1 MLYLSGFSFPSQQ
14 EEALF
19 CLNERRTCFDSF
31 YPFGILGPRELTE
44 LEFAPL
50 TVLYGGNG
58 SGKTTA
64 LNVIAEA
71 LGLERSSLYNRSN
84 FFPNYLELCQ
94 AQLQKPLPQGSAIIT
109 SDDVFDHML
118 KLRAL
123 NQGIDQGREELFQQY
138 WEDRSSDM
146 RLLSLEDYQ
155 EFRRQALARRSSQSR
170 YVRQLLSGNIREGS
184 NGESAFRYFTQR
196 ITENRLYLLDEPEN
210 SLSPSLQMELA
221 RFLADSARFYGCQ
234 LLIATHSPFLL
245 AMEQAHVYDLD
256 SRPVRI
262 RPWTELEN
270 IRTYHSFFQDHEA
283 DFH

>member
-1 MLYLSGFSFPSQQ
+1 MIYLSGFSFPSQQ

-19 CLNERRTCFDSF
+19 CLSEKRSCFDSF
-31 YPFGILGPRELTE
+31 YPFGILGPRELPK
-44 LEFAPL
+44 LDFAPL

-71 LGLERSSLYNRSN
+71 LGLERRSLYNRSN
-84 FFPNYLELCQ
+84 FFPDYLTFCRAEI
-94 AQLQKPLPQGSAIIT
+94 QKPIPQGSAIIT

-118 KLRAL
+118 DLRAL
-123 NQGIDQGREELFQQY
+123 NQGIDQGRDELFQQY
-138 WEDRSSDM
+138 WEDRRGDM
-146 RLLSLEDYQ
+146 SMLSLEDYQ
-155 EFRRQALARRSSQSR
+155 KFRRQVMAQRSSQSR
-170 YVRQLLSGNIREGS
+170 YVRKLLANNVREGS

-196 ITENRLYLLDEPEN
+196 ITEDKLYLLDEPEN

-245 AMEQAHVYDLD
+245 AMEQARIYDLD
-256 SRPVRI
+256 SLPVQI

-270 IRTYHSFFQDHEA
+270 VRAYYEFFQSHRA
-283 DFH
+283 DFR